1 MNILTEKNILLGI
14 TGSIAAYKAADIT
27 SRLKKEGCN
36 VKVVMTKSSEL
47 FITETTLESLSGNK
61 VISEDEGSNTLT
73 NFTHLDLAK
82 WADVI
87 LIAPCTAN
95 FMNKLANG
103 HGDGLLSTICLAFT
117 KSLFIAPAMNPD
129 MWNNKVTQASIE
141 KLNNADIKIIGPNYG
156 SHACGDIGYGRM
168 THPEEIIEK
177 IKEQSKTSQLSGSRI
192 LITAGPTREPIDP
205 VRFMSNYSS
214 GKMGYAIAMAAKA
227 KGASVE
233 LISGPVMLNPITD
246 IRTTYVET
254 SSEMYEAV
262 KEKVSDFDI
271 FISTAA
277 IADYKPANYSDI
289 KYKKNENNITIEF
302 TRGID
307 ILETISKKNI
317 NLFTVGF
324 AAETNSLKENA
335 QQKLAKK
342 NLDIIVGNIANHEL
356 KLGFESDYN
365 EVTILSNTNSKKI
378 SYDKKSNIA
387 NKILDF
393 IAIEYS
399 NKLQL
404 VKNNAKKS

>member
-1 MNILTEKNILLGI
+1 
-14 TGSIAAYKAADIT
+14 
-27 SRLKKEGCN
+27 
-36 VKVVMTKSSEL
+36 
-47 FITETTLESLSGNK
+47 
-61 VISEDEGSNTLT
+61 
-73 NFTHLDLAK
+73 
-82 WADVI
+82 
-87 LIAPCTAN
+87 
-95 FMNKLANG
+95 
-103 HGDGLLSTICLAFT
+103 
-117 KSLFIAPAMNPD
+117 
-129 MWNNKVTQASIE
+129 
-141 KLNNADIKIIGPNYG
+141 
-156 SHACGDIGYGRM
+156 M
-168 THPEEIIEK
+168 THPEEIIER

-289 KYKKNENNITIEF
+289 KYKKNKNNITIEF

-307 ILETISKKNI
+307 ILETISKKYK

-324 AAETNSLKENA
+324 AAETNSLKENSE
-335 QQKLAKK
+335 QKLAKK

-365 EVTILSNTNSKKI
+365 EVIMLSNTHSQKI
-378 SYDKKSNIA
+378 SHDKKSNIA
-387 NKILDF
+387 NKILDCM
-393 IAIEYS
+393 AIEYS

-404 VKNNAKKS
+404 VNKNVK

>member
-1 MNILTEKNILLGI
+1 MNILSNKNVLLGI
-14 TGSIAAYKAADIT
+14 TGSIAAYKAADIA
-27 SRLKKEGCN
+27 SRLKKESCN

-61 VISEDEGSNTLT
+61 VILEDEESNALS
-73 NFTHLDLAK
+73 NFAHLDLAK
-82 WADVI
+82 WADII

-129 MWNNKVTQASIE
+129 MWNNKITQASIE
-141 KLNNADIKIIGPNYG
+141 KLDAAEIKMIGPNYG

-177 IKEQSKTSQLSGSRI
+177 IKDNSKTSQLSGCKT

-214 GKMGYAIAMAAKA
+214 GKMGYEMAIAAKS

-233 LISGPVMLNPITD
+233 LISGPVTLKPIPD
-246 IRTTYVET
+246 IKTTYVET
-254 SSEMYEAV
+254 SSEMYDVV
-262 KEKVSDFDI
+262 KSKVDHYDI

-289 KYKKNENNITIEF
+289 KYKKDENNIFIEF

-307 ILETISKKNI
+307 ILQTISKKYE

-324 AAETNSLKENA
+324 AAETNSLSENTKD
-335 QQKLAKK
+335 KLQKK
-342 NLDIIVGNIANHEL
+342 NLDVIVGNIANHEL

-365 EVTILSNTNSKKI
+365 EVIILSNTGSENI
-378 SYDKKSNIA
+378 SLDKKSNIA
-387 NKILDF
+387 ARILDF
-393 IAIEYS
+393 IAKEYS
-399 NKLQL
+399 SKLEL
-404 VKNNAKKS
+404 IKKDVK

>member
-1 MNILTEKNILLGI
+1 MNILTNKNILLGI
-14 TGSIAAYKAADIT
+14 TGSIAAYKAADIA

-61 VISEDEGSNTLT
+61 VISDDEDSSALT

-103 HGDGLLSTICLAFT
+103 HGDDLLSTICLAFT
-117 KSLFIAPAMNPD
+117 KSLFVAPAMNPD

-141 KLNNADIKIIGPNYG
+141 KLNDADIKIIGPNYG

-177 IKEQSKTSQLSGSRI
+177 IKDQSKTSQLSGSKI

-233 LISGPVMLNPITD
+233 LISGPVALNPITD

-277 IADYKPANYSDI
+277 IADYKPANYSDT
-289 KYKKNENNITIEF
+289 KYKKNENN
-302 TRGID
+302 
-307 ILETISKKNI
+307 S
-317 NLFTVGF
+317 
-324 AAETNSLKENA
+324 
-335 QQKLAKK
+335 
-342 NLDIIVGNIANHEL
+342 
-356 KLGFESDYN
+356 
-365 EVTILSNTNSKKI
+365 
-378 SYDKKSNIA
+378 
-387 NKILDF
+387 
-393 IAIEYS
+393 
-399 NKLQL
+399 
-404 VKNNAKKS
+404 

>member
-1 MNILTEKNILLGI
+1 MNILTNKNILLGI
-14 TGSIAAYKAADIT
+14 TGSIAAYKAADIA
-27 SRLKKEGCN
+27 SRLTKEGCN

-61 VISEDEGSNTLT
+61 VISEDTNSSALSN
-73 NFTHLDLAK
+73 FAHLDIAK
-82 WADVI
+82 WADII
-87 LIAPCTAN
+87 LVAPCTAN

-103 HGDGLLSTICLAFT
+103 HGDGLLSTICLAYT

-129 MWNNKVTQASIE
+129 MWNNKVTQASIK
-141 KLNNADIKIIGPNYG
+141 KLNDAEINIIGPNYG

-177 IKEQSKTSQLSGSRI
+177 IKDQSKTSQLSGCKI

-227 KGASVE
+227 KGAYVE
-233 LISGPVMLNPITD
+233 LISGPVTLNLIPD
-246 IRTTYVET
+246 IKTTYVET

-262 KEKVSDFDI
+262 KEKVPEYDM

-277 IADYKPANYSDI
+277 IADYKPANYSDT
-289 KYKKNENNITIEF
+289 KYKKNENNINIEF

-307 ILETISKKNI
+307 ILETISNKHK
-317 NLFTVGF
+317 NLFTIGF
-324 AAETNSLKENA
+324 AAETNSLNKNAKE
-335 QQKLAKK
+335 KLKKK
-342 NLDIIVGNIANHEL
+342 NLDIIVGNIANHQL

-365 EVTILSNTNSKKI
+365 EVIIFSNTNSKKFDH
-378 SYDKKSNIA
+378 DKKSNIA
-387 NKILDF
+387 NSILDF
-393 IAIEYS
+393 ISEEYS
-399 NKLQL
+399 KKLNL
-404 VKNNAKKS
+404 VKKNAK

>member
-1 MNILTEKNILLGI
+1 MNILTHKNILLGI
-14 TGSIAAYKAADIT
+14 TGSIAAYKAADIA

-61 VISEDEGSNTLT
+61 VISEDEDSSALT

-103 HGDGLLSTICLAFT
+103 HGDDLLSTICLAFT
-117 KSLFIAPAMNPD
+117 KSLFVAPAMNPD

-168 THPEEIIEK
+168 TNPEEIIEK
-177 IKEQSKTSQLSGSRI
+177 IKDQSKTSQLSGSKI

-233 LISGPVMLNPITD
+233 LISGPVALNPITD

-254 SSEMYEAV
+254 SSEMYEVV

-277 IADYKPANYSDI
+277 IADYKPANYSDT

-307 ILETISKKNI
+307 ILETISKKYK

-324 AAETNSLKENA
+324 AAETNSLKENT

-342 NLDIIVGNIANHEL
+342 NLDLIVGNIANHEL

-365 EVTILSNTNSKKI
+365 EVIILSNTNSKKI
-378 SYDKKSNIA
+378 SHDKKSNIA

-393 IAIEYS
+393 IAVEYS

-404 VKNNAKKS
+404 VKNNVK